1 VFCAANQHARRIFLS
16 AVRNS
21 PVPAFRAAHP
31 GRHHF
36 MFLYDRRRVWQ
47 SETRQKK
54 NARVEAPSRALDN
67 RHRAL
72 SLAALHT
79 LSPMPPITAPVAKPI
94 YHQDSNGLCAELAIL
109 DKTTFPA
116 RELHVPLSS
125 IGEFSCCGLM
135 RLRPTFCV
143 STTECAP
150 SG

>member
-1 VFCAANQHARRIFLS
+1 MLVALVLS

-72 SLAALHT
+72 AGRPSHALTNAADHST
-79 LSPMPPITAPVAKPI
+79 RCQA
-94 YHQDSNGLCAELAIL
+94 N
-109 DKTTFPA
+109 
-116 RELHVPLSS
+116 LSS
-125 IGEFSCCGLM
+125 GFQWSLRRACYSRQDYFSGEGTPCAAVIHRGVFL
-135 RLRPTFCV
+135 LRPDAVAIYLCV
-143 STTECAP
+143 CTTECAP